1 VQRCTPFRGVHLLAI
16 DQRGERFEQTPR
28 ICQFKQCL
36 PRRVIQAMFGKIEN
50 ESVHTTLKLLG
61 SMWLSVK

>member
-36 PRRVIQAMFGKIEN
+36 PRGVI
-50 ESVHTTLKLLG
+50 
-61 SMWLSVK
+61 

>member
-1 VQRCTPFRGVHLLAI
+1 VQRCTSFRGVHLFAI
-16 DQRGERFEQTPR
+16 DQRRERFEQTPR

-50 ESVHTTLKLLG
+50 ESVYMALKLLG
-61 SMWLSVK
+61 PMRLCVK